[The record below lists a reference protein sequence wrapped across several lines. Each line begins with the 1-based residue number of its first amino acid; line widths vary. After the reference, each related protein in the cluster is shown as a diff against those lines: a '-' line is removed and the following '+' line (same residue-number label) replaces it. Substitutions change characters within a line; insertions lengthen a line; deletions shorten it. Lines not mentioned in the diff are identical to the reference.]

1 MFYLDPTTQKRYTL
15 GTPFNYGG
23 IQYTSAGATHAR
35 FVSLGFN
42 QVIVQPRPDARFYI
56 VTGPSS
62 NGSYTS
68 TPRDLDEVKASFIGI
83 EKQRAFSE
91 LRSTDWYVLRFI
103 DMGFTDPAGAIP
115 EAIKTY
121 RNDVREISNKRCQ
134 EIYATTSIA
143 ELETLINGDT
153 MTVMPTLDTNTYAV
167 YS

>member
-1 MFYLDPTTQKRYTL
+1 MFYLDPTTTQRYTL

-35 FVSLGFN
+35 FISLGFN
-42 QVIVQPRPDARFYI
+42 QVIVQTRPDGRFYI

-68 TPRDLDEVKASFIGI
+68 TPRDLDEVKAVFIQA
-83 EKQRAFSE
+83 EKQKAFSE